1 MFHALADYGA
11 PLAGLSPAD
20 FRDEPASVFQIGV
33 PPFRIDILH
42 HIEGI
47 GFDEAWKDRVEAL
60 VENEIPAPVI
70 SRDHLIQNK
79 LAVGR
84 LQDLADVEKI
94 REAALVER
102 SPSDTTDTPG

>member
-1 MFHALADYGA
+1 MALRWQG
-11 PLAGLSPAD
+11 
-20 FRDEPASVFQIGV
+20 SVRPISETNLPRFSGSAFL
-33 PPFRIDILH
+33 PFRIDILH
-42 HIEGI
+42 RIEGI
-47 GFDEAWKDRVEAL
+47 DFDEAWKDRVQAL

-70 SRDHLIQNK
+70 SREHLIRNK

-102 SPSDTTDTPG
+102 SASDTTGTP